1 MVTSPLC
8 PHVILKSPG
17 DSHGITGTCAREGE
31 PRRGEGA
38 PRSKVDGEYDIWIY
52 DIMGILSWDIL
63 SWDIYIYMIP
73 HIFVYIT
80 YNIWLYGY
88 ITSKNNHSATKWAK
102 WGCGAPCQC
111 ENGSQPTIW
120 GMNIHVRD
128 SMALSRWHVDNV
140 TYFPEL
146 SGKTMVSTVNFPL
159 KSLNQSTEDWF
170 YWNWSFDDWA
180 GSFGGCE
187 VSGFGSTWCAAC
199 SAPKGFGMPWISE
212 FESRSRAPSKSML
225 QNHANLQPSLAVNQT
240 ICSTWIK
247 CRWKCC
253 LLQKA
258 QSSFSCCSARRD
270 SKLWLATC
278 QQDLKGTCLSSFR
291 FWISHRWWKRFH
303 RRKSSKVQH

>member
-1 MVTSPLC
+1 
-8 PHVILKSPG
+8 
-17 DSHGITGTCAREGE
+17 
-31 PRRGEGA
+31 
-38 PRSKVDGEYDIWIY
+38 
-52 DIMGILSWDIL
+52 
-63 SWDIYIYMIP
+63 
-73 HIFVYIT
+73 
-80 YNIWLYGY
+80 
-88 ITSKNNHSATKWAK
+88 
-102 WGCGAPCQC
+102 
-111 ENGSQPTIW
+111 
-120 GMNIHVRD
+120 
-128 SMALSRWHVDNV
+128 
-140 TYFPEL
+140 
-146 SGKTMVSTVNFPL
+146 MVSTVNFPW
-159 KSLNQSTEDWF
+159 NQSTEDWF

-199 SAPKGFGMPWISE
+199 SAPKGFGMPWMSE

-247 CRWKCC
+247 CSRWKWC